1 MSTENDGH
9 QRPKL
14 GPVPDPAPEND
25 WTTLFDVPTDEAPA
39 PAESTHVP
47 AAPAGA
53 ASTTDDEPRPPVAH
67 SQRRAKWLFAGVCG
81 LLAAIVIGGGVAAVN
96 AVSGSDEP
104 PAPLLPESA
113 AAQVA
118 ACESSAE
125 GSVTTGNG
133 AGDAKSTAGAVL
145 SFQYGYY
152 VQRDADAALKAVAKD
167 RVVGD
172 SKALQKGID
181 AVPEGTAHCVSITTG
196 EKNSADVEITETHP
210 DGTELVHDQTVTT
223 TRDGDRVV
231 IETIKENK

>member
-1 MSTENDGH
+1 MSTESQGH
-9 QRPKL
+9 QRPNL
-14 GPVPDPAPEND
+14 GPVPDPAPETD
-25 WTTLFDVPTDEAPA
+25 WTTLFDVPSDEPPA

-47 AAPAGA
+47 TAPAGA
-53 ASTTDDEPRPPVAH
+53 ASTTDDEPWPSAASP
-67 SQRRAKWLFAGVCG
+67 QRRSKWLFAGVCG

-104 PAPLLPESA
+104 PAPLLPEPTA
-113 AAQVA
+113 APVA
-118 ACESSAE
+118 ACESSTE

-167 RVVGD
+167 QVVGD
-172 SKALQKGID
+172 TKALQKGID
-181 AVPEGTAHCVSITTG
+181 SVPEGTTHCVSITTG
-196 EKNSADVEITETHP
+196 DKNSADVKVTETHP